1 MTINNN
7 PVSISQGGK
16 STSDIQSLVG
26 IKERN
31 FKIKVTE
38 PLSVETS
45 TGLTQQYE
53 NCVSLTNTISKIRI
67 NDVVISDSTNALYN
81 YSNRNSEIEVLME
94 SIREIG
100 QQQPIKVIQKDDKY
114 IVIDGVL
121 RFLAMIRLD
130 LNAIN
135 ALISD
140 FDPTN
145 EFSLSDLIIHNQIQK
160 VKTEDEKLNEIKTI
174 LRIGSDDYNS
184 TNDRE
189 KRIKLVSKLLGVS
202 GFRRN
207 NVYMLEKVLNF
218 ENKSDMGFDMGKR
231 VIARELSPARA
242 IEALDIIKSGK
253 VAKEKEKESNVIKG
267 FLKGDYEKDDAL
279 NLIGSY
285 DLKKKVKLTEIT
297 PFPIR
302 TDMYEILQGDVETI
316 ELPQDLEIDMMF
328 TSPPYY
334 QLVKYGKDPNELG
347 WEKTPDLYITRLSNI
362 IMKGYE
368 RLKDTGSIF
377 INLGDTYQNCQ
388 NMAIPERLIM
398 ELISRGLNFVDR
410 IVWDKDT
417 SGKPIGN
424 NIHRLMPSYE
434 LILHFS
440 KTKNYYFEKI
450 KLQSDKV
457 LKVSRGCKEK
467 HTDKVSY
474 HIPNNYNQIRSVIDD
489 NLVETIPGV
498 MSLKNKITLAQNKSR
513 TQHVEGEE
521 HHPATFSHS
530 LPIIPLLMSC
540 PKSPETVVFDPFMGS
555 GSCGVTALLMG
566 MKFVG
571 VELYDK
577 NIQSASRL
585 LSEIE
590 SQYDEK
596 SLNQILGNN
605 REDVTEEITDTEK
618 VNQLKSNIRMKLDL
632 QPKQAA

>member
-1 MTINNN
+1 MDNNKGMVLI
-7 PVSISQGGK
+7 PTGGK
-16 STSDIQSLVG
+16 ETPDFKSLIG
-26 IKERN
+26 SKRKN
-31 FKIKVTE
+31 SKVEVSE
-38 PLSVETS
+38 PLSDETS

-53 NCVSLTNTISKIRI
+53 NCVSLTNILKRISI
-67 NDVVISDSTNALYN
+67 NDVEISDSTNALYD
-81 YSNRNSEIEVLME
+81 YSSRNSEIEVLME

-100 QQQPIKVIQKDDKY
+100 QQQPIMVIQKDDKY

-130 LNAIN
+130 LNVIN
-135 ALISD
+135 VLISD

-160 VKTEDEKLNEIKTI
+160 VKTQDEKLNEIKTI

-189 KRIKLVSKLLGVS
+189 KRIQLVSKLLG
-202 GFRRN
+202 GRGWCRN
-207 NVYMLEKVLNF
+207 NVYMLERVLNF
-218 ENKSDMGFDMGKR
+218 ENSSDLGLNMGKR
-231 VIARELSPARA
+231 MIKNELSPARA
-242 IEALDIIKSGK
+242 IQTLDIIETAQI
-253 VAKEKEKESNVIKG
+253 VKEKESENKVVEG
-267 FLKGDYEKDDAL
+267 FICNKYDKNKAL
-279 NLIGSY
+279 NLLGSY
-285 DLKKKVKLTEIT
+285 DRKKSEGVTSILLHPVKSD
-297 PFPIR
+297 R
-302 TDMYEILQGDVETI
+302 YKILQGDVETI
-316 ELPQDLEIDMMF
+316 ELPQDLEIDTIF
-328 TSPPYY
+328 TSSPYY
-334 QLVKYGKDPNELG
+334 KLVKYGDDPNELG
-347 WEKTPDLYITRLSNI
+347 WEKTPDEYITRLANI
-362 IMKGYE
+362 IMKGYD

-388 NMAIPERLIM
+388 NMAIPERLTM
-398 ELISRGLNFVDR
+398 ELMRRGLNYVDR
-410 IVWDKDT
+410 IVWDKAT

-424 NIHRLMPSYE
+424 KIHRLMPSYE

-474 HIPNNYNQIRSVIDD
+474 HIPNNYDQIRSVIDD
-489 NLVETIPGV
+489 NLVESIPGV
-498 MSLKNKITLAQNKSR
+498 MSLKNKIILNQNTTR
-513 TQHVEGEE
+513 TIHVEGEE
-521 HHPATFSHS
+521 HHPATFSRS

-540 PKSPETVVFDPFMGS
+540 PKSPDTVVFDPFMGS

-596 SLNQILGNN
+596 SLNQILGSND
-605 REDVTEEITDTEK
+605 EDVTEEITDTEK